1 MEFEVGEHVLLNI
14 WDFKMPDG
22 PALCFIVKYVRPYE
36 ILHKSNFDVYT
47 LKLLTI
53 FVAHLTF
60 YISKLM
66 LFLCDDQWPNK
77 KQKLWLYLDVI
88 KHMLAIKIESILC
101 VKQTQIL
108 NEKNTIKWKP
118 CNQKERVLKT
128 QHIDCLQ
135 RTQASMFSWNA
146 HIQCRL
152 LKTQHTIHLLTLS
165 DEHHEIKDLQ
175 TFSSYTA
182 AEHDF
187 DGSIS
192 CLTHSHRC

>member
-66 LFLCDDQWPNK
+66 LFLCDDQ
-77 KQKLWLYLDVI
+77 
-88 KHMLAIKIESILC
+88 
-101 VKQTQIL
+101 
-108 NEKNTIKWKP
+108 
-118 CNQKERVLKT
+118 
-128 QHIDCLQ
+128 
-135 RTQASMFSWNA
+135 
-146 HIQCRL
+146 
-152 LKTQHTIHLLTLS
+152 
-165 DEHHEIKDLQ
+165 
-175 TFSSYTA
+175 
-182 AEHDF
+182 
-187 DGSIS
+187 
-192 CLTHSHRC
+192 